1 VFRKEDVVIS
11 LNYDCVLEAALDL
24 RGKWTP
30 NGGYGC
36 VKHPFVG
43 GRKLLAE
50 SSDRAKDA
58 RFGHLQERYV
68 WKRASIYVDTPIVNK
83 SFFPRSAQ
91 NIDFDLFKAEGPYV
105 IAPSY
110 VKAPKLQIAYLM
122 LDALAQS
129 AKADNL
135 VIIGSALR
143 KEDTFLTL
151 IITRF
156 LHNAPRTRKIIIV
169 DPCADDISEKV
180 KNYWATAASDQIVA
194 IPARLQ
200 DSIKPLI
207 QLISMSR
214 KRGLAKAKG
223 RATEAA

>member
-1 VFRKEDVVIS
+1 
-11 LNYDCVLEAALDL
+11 
-24 RGKWTP
+24 
-30 NGGYGC
+30 
-36 VKHPFVG
+36 
-43 GRKLLAE
+43 
-50 SSDRAKDA
+50 
-58 RFGHLQERYV
+58 
-68 WKRASIYVDTPIVNK
+68 
-83 SFFPRSAQ
+83 
-91 NIDFDLFKAEGPYV
+91 
-105 IAPSY
+105 
-110 VKAPKLQIAYLM
+110 M

-156 LHNAPRTRKIIIV
+156 LHSAPRKRKIIIV

-200 DSIKPLI
+200 DSITLI